1 MPSYFWG
8 HLLNIPNYNYFMKK
22 RLTNKTFSCAF
33 VLLSSCM
40 LSCVDSEYDLSKDI
54 DMTVTVGGENL
65 TIPASNTKNITLE
78 KIFDLNEESTVKADA
93 DGNYALSQIGKGSDT
108 RVSIEEIT
116 IKSSE
121 IALQSA
127 RTELNY
133 MMSPSGTL
141 EATVN
146 DKTSFSIDKRNI
158 TTDVTEL
165 YSSDVIM
172 PASLR
177 MNVEGGNSLTLKKGF
192 QIEFPDY
199 MTITTTD
206 QRVNITGSVLTFI
219 QDINVSQSSALYIPI
234 QVTRIDFESMGTG
247 KGLVA
252 PGHLVIADDINI
264 SGTSTTTGG
273 SAIQMI
279 MDTEIKIDE
288 IQLTQVTAKVDP
300 EINVSIDPIAIN
312 NLPDFL
318 KDDQVRIDMTDP
330 KIYLTVSNTS
340 PIEVNFSGV
349 LKSYKGGKLIASV
362 PVGQSPNLITIP
374 GNQPDEYIICLHR
387 LNEDVEGTDA
397 SVTVENL
404 NDLIETIPDEIR
416 MDNIE
421 AKASDKRCTIVL
433 GSTYNVKT
441 DYEINAPLQ
450 FNEGTNIV
458 YSDVIDDWNKDI
470 KDLSVKELVVSMEA
484 TNTIPLTMDM
494 TVNAIDKEG
503 KTLNEIS
510 TTVSSKIAAGTSDK
524 GVATPLEI
532 TLKATDANVFKQLD
546 GLSYEV
552 AATSSAETSGKILN
566 KNQYLRLDK
575 MVIKVKGGVTV
586 DLN

>member
-1 MPSYFWG
+1 
-8 HLLNIPNYNYFMKK
+8 MKK

-133 MMSPSGTL
+133 IMSPSGTL

-158 TTDVTEL
+158 TTDVTKL

-172 PASLR
+172 PASLL
-177 MNVEGGNSLTLKKGF
+177 MNVEGSNSLTLKKGF

-206 QRVNITGSVLTFI
+206 QRVKIAGSVLTFI
-219 QDINVSQSSALYIPI
+219 QDINVSQTSPLKIFLNI
-234 QVTRIDFESMGTG
+234 THIDFESMGEG

-252 PGHLVIADDINI
+252 PGHLVIADDIKI

-279 MDTEIKIDE
+279 MNTAFKIDE
-288 IQLTQVTAKVDP
+288 IQLTQVTAQVDP
-300 EINVSIDPIAIN
+300 EINVSIDPITIN

-318 KDDQVRIDMTDP
+318 KDEKVKIDMTDP

>member
-1 MPSYFWG
+1 
-8 HLLNIPNYNYFMKK
+8 MKK

-40 LSCVDSEYDLSKDI
+40 LSCVDSEYDLSKDL

-78 KIFDLNEESTVKADA
+78 KIFDLNKESTVKADA
-93 DGNYALSQIGKGSDT
+93 DGNYALSQTGKGSNT

-177 MNVEGGNSLTLKKGF
+177 MNIEGSNSLTLKKGF

-206 QRVNITGSVLTFI
+206 QRVKITGSVLTFI
-219 QDINVSQSSALYIPI
+219 QDINVSQNSALYIPI

-288 IQLTQVTAKVDP
+288 IQLTQVTAKVNP
-300 EINVSIDPIAIN
+300 EINVSIDPITIN

-318 KDDQVRIDMTDP
+318 KDEQVRIDMTDP

-340 PIEVNFSGV
+340 PVEVNFSGV
-349 LKSYKGGKLIASV
+349 LKSYKGGKLLASV

-387 LNEDVEGTDA
+387 LNNHVEGADA

-458 YSDVIDDWNKDI
+458 YSDVIDNWNKDV
-470 KDLSVKELVVSMEA
+470 KDLSVKEVVITMDAQNS
-484 TNTIPLTMDM
+484 IPLTMNM
-494 TVNAIDKEG
+494 EVKAINKNGTV
-503 KTLNEIS
+503 LNSIS
-510 TTVSSKIAAGTSDK
+510 TEVSSQIAAGTMENAK
-524 GVATPLEI
+524 VTPLKI
-532 TLKATDANVFKQLD
+532 TLKSTDANAFKELD
-546 GLSYEV
+546 GLKYEV
-552 AATSSAETSGKILN
+552 SATSSAETSGKVLN
-566 KNQYLRLDK
+566 KNQYLRLEN
-575 MVIKVKGGVTV
+575 MTIKIKGGVTV
-586 DLN
+586 DMN

>member
-1 MPSYFWG
+1 
-8 HLLNIPNYNYFMKK
+8 MKK

-40 LSCVDSEYDLSKDI
+40 LSCVDSEYDLSKDL

-93 DGNYALSQIGKGSDT
+93 DGNYALSQTGKGSNT

-177 MNVEGGNSLTLKKGF
+177 MNIEGSNSLTLKKGF

-206 QRVNITGSVLTFI
+206 QRVKITGSVLTFI
-219 QDINVSQSSALYIPI
+219 QDINVSQNSALYIPI

-288 IQLTQVTAKVDP
+288 IQLTQVTAKVNP
-300 EINVSIDPIAIN
+300 EINVSIDPITIN

-318 KDDQVRIDMTDP
+318 KDEQVRIDMTDP

-340 PIEVNFSGV
+340 PVEVNFSGV
-349 LKSYKGGKLIASV
+349 LKSYKGGKLLASV

-387 LNEDVEGTDA
+387 LNNHVEGADA

-433 GSTYNVKT
+433 GNVKT

-458 YSDVIDDWNKDI
+458 YSDVIDNWNKDV
-470 KDLSVKELVVSMEA
+470 KDLSVKEVVITMDAQNS
-484 TNTIPLTMDM
+484 IPLTMNM
-494 TVNAIDKEG
+494 EVKAINKNGTV
-503 KTLNEIS
+503 LNSIS
-510 TTVSSKIAAGTSDK
+510 TEVSSQIAAGTMENAK
-524 GVATPLEI
+524 VTPLKI
-532 TLKATDANVFKQLD
+532 TLKSTDANAFKELD
-546 GLSYEV
+546 GLKYEV
-552 AATSSAETSGKILN
+552 SATSSAETSGKVLN
-566 KNQYLRLDK
+566 KNQYLRLEN
-575 MVIKVKGGVTV
+575 MTIKIKGGVTV
-586 DLN
+586 DMN

>member
-1 MPSYFWG
+1 
-8 HLLNIPNYNYFMKK
+8 MKK

-40 LSCVDSEYDLSKDI
+40 LSCVDSEYDLSKDL

-93 DGNYALSQIGKGSDT
+93 DGNYALSQTGKGSNT

-177 MNVEGGNSLTLKKGF
+177 MSIEGSNSLTLKKGF

-199 MTITTTD
+199 MTITSTD
-206 QRVNITGSVLTFI
+206 QRVKITGSVLTFI
-219 QDINVSQSSALYIPI
+219 QDINVSQNSALYIPI

-288 IQLTQVTAKVDP
+288 IQLTQVTAKVNP
-300 EINVSIDPIAIN
+300 EINVSIDPITIN

-318 KDDQVRIDMTDP
+318 KDEQVRIDMTDP

-340 PIEVNFSGV
+340 PVEVNFSGV
-349 LKSYKGGKLIASV
+349 LKSYKGGKLLASV

-387 LNEDVEGTDA
+387 LNNHVEGADA

-458 YSDVIDDWNKDI
+458 YSDVIDNWNKDV
-470 KDLSVKELVVSMEA
+470 KDLSVKEVVITMDAQNS
-484 TNTIPLTMDM
+484 IPLTMNM
-494 TVNAIDKEG
+494 EVKAINKNGTV
-503 KTLNEIS
+503 LNSIS
-510 TTVSSKIAAGTSDK
+510 TEVSSQIAAGTMENAK
-524 GVATPLEI
+524 VTPLKI
-532 TLKATDANVFKQLD
+532 TLKSTDANAFKELD
-546 GLSYEV
+546 GLKYEV
-552 AATSSAETSGKILN
+552 SATSSAETSGKVLN
-566 KNQYLRLDK
+566 KNQYLRLEN
-575 MVIKVKGGVTV
+575 MTIKIKGGVTV
-586 DLN
+586 DMN

>member
-1 MPSYFWG
+1 
-8 HLLNIPNYNYFMKK
+8 MKK

-40 LSCVDSEYDLSKDI
+40 LSCVDSEYDLSKDL

-93 DGNYALSQIGKGSDT
+93 NGNYALSQTGKGSDT

-146 DKTSFSIDKRNI
+146 DKTSFSIDKRDI
-158 TTDVTEL
+158 TTDVTKL

-172 PASLR
+172 PASLL
-177 MNVEGGNSLTLKKGF
+177 MNVEGSNSLTLKKGF

-206 QRVNITGSVLTFI
+206 QRVKIAGSVLTFI
-219 QDINVSQSSALYIPI
+219 QDINVSQNSALYIPI

-288 IQLTQVTAKVDP
+288 IQLTQVTAQVDP
-300 EINVSIDPIAIN
+300 EINVSIDPITIN

-318 KDDQVRIDMTDP
+318 KDEKVKIDMTDP

-340 PIEVNFSGV
+340 PVEINFNGV
-349 LKSYKGGKLIASV
+349 LKSYKGGKLLASV

-387 LNEDVEGTDA
+387 LNNHVEGADA

-458 YSDVIDDWNKDI
+458 YSDVIDNWNKDV
-470 KDLSVKELVVSMEA
+470 KDLSVKEVVITMDAQNS
-484 TNTIPLTMDM
+484 IPLTMNM
-494 TVNAIDKEG
+494 EVKAINKNGTV
-503 KTLNEIS
+503 LNSIS
-510 TTVSSKIAAGTSDK
+510 TEVSSQIAAGTMENAK
-524 GVATPLEI
+524 VTPLKI
-532 TLKATDANVFKQLD
+532 TLKSTDANAFKELD
-546 GLSYEV
+546 GLKYEV
-552 AATSSAETSGKILN
+552 SATSSAETSGKVLN
-566 KNQYLRLDK
+566 KNQYLRLEN
-575 MVIKVKGGVTV
+575 MTIKIKGGVTV
-586 DLN
+586 DMN

>member
-1 MPSYFWG
+1 
-8 HLLNIPNYNYFMKK
+8 MKK

-40 LSCVDSEYDLSKDI
+40 LSCVDSEYDLSKDL

-93 DGNYALSQIGKGSDT
+93 DGNYALSQTGKGSNT

-177 MNVEGGNSLTLKKGF
+177 MNIEGSNSLTLKKGF

-206 QRVNITGSVLTFI
+206 QRVKITGSVLTFI
-219 QDINVSQSSALYIPI
+219 QDINVSQNSALYIPI

-288 IQLTQVTAKVDP
+288 IQLTQVTAKVNP
-300 EINVSIDPIAIN
+300 EINVSIDPITIN

-318 KDDQVRIDMTDP
+318 KDEQVRIDMTDP

-340 PIEVNFSGV
+340 PVEVNFSGV
-349 LKSYKGGKLIASV
+349 LKSYKGGKLLASV

-387 LNEDVEGTDA
+387 LNNHVEGADA

-441 DYEINAPLQ
+441 DYEINAPLE

-458 YSDVIDDWNKDI
+458 YSDIINDWNKDI

-494 TVNAIDKEG
+494 TVNAIDKDG

-510 TTVSSKIAAGTSDK
+510 TTVSSKIAAGISDK

>member
-1 MPSYFWG
+1 
-8 HLLNIPNYNYFMKK
+8 MKK

-40 LSCVDSEYDLSKDI
+40 LSCVDSEYDLSKDL

-93 DGNYALSQIGKGSDT
+93 DGNYALSQTGKGSDT

-146 DKTSFSIDKRNI
+146 DKTSFRIDKRNI

-177 MNVEGGNSLTLKKGF
+177 MNIEGSNSLTLKKGF

-206 QRVNITGSVLTFI
+206 QRVKITGSVLTFI
-219 QDINVSQSSALYIPI
+219 QDINVSQNSALYIPI

-288 IQLTQVTAKVDP
+288 IQLTQVTAKVNP

-318 KDDQVRIDMTDP
+318 KDEQVRIDMTDP

-340 PIEVNFSGV
+340 PVEVNFSGV
-349 LKSYKGGKLIASV
+349 LKSYKGGKLLASV

-387 LNEDVEGTDA
+387 LNKNVEGADA

-458 YSDVIDDWNKDI
+458 YSDVIDNWNKDV
-470 KDLSVKELVVSMEA
+470 KDLSVKEVVITMDAQNS
-484 TNTIPLTMDM
+484 IPLTMNM
-494 TVNAIDKEG
+494 EVKAINKNGTV
-503 KTLNEIS
+503 LNSIS
-510 TTVSSKIAAGTSDK
+510 TEVSSQIAAGTMENAK
-524 GVATPLEI
+524 VTPLEI
-532 TLKATDANVFKQLD
+532 TLKSTDANAFKELD
-546 GLSYEV
+546 GLKYEV
-552 AATSSAETSGKILN
+552 SATSSAETSGKVLN
-566 KNQYLRLDK
+566 KNQYLRLEN
-575 MVIKVKGGVTV
+575 MTIKIKGGVTV
-586 DLN
+586 DMN

>member
-1 MPSYFWG
+1 
-8 HLLNIPNYNYFMKK
+8 MKK

-40 LSCVDSEYDLSKDI
+40 LSCVDSEYDLSKDL

-93 DGNYALSQIGKGSDT
+93 DGNYALSQTGKGSNT

-177 MNVEGGNSLTLKKGF
+177 MNIEGSNSLTLKKGF

-206 QRVNITGSVLTFI
+206 QRVKITGSVLTFI
-219 QDINVSQSSALYIPI
+219 QDINVSQNSALYIPI

-264 SGTSTTTGG
+264 SGTCTTTGG

-288 IQLTQVTAKVDP
+288 IQLTQVTAKVNP
-300 EINVSIDPIAIN
+300 EINVSIDPITIN

-318 KDDQVRIDMTDP
+318 KDEQVRIDMTDP

-340 PIEVNFSGV
+340 PVEVNFSGV
-349 LKSYKGGKLIASV
+349 LKSYKGGKLLASV

-387 LNEDVEGTDA
+387 LNNHVEGADA

-458 YSDVIDDWNKDI
+458 YSDVIDNWNKDV
-470 KDLSVKELVVSMEA
+470 KDLSVKEVVITMDAQNS
-484 TNTIPLTMDM
+484 IPLTMNM
-494 TVNAIDKEG
+494 EVKAINKNGTV
-503 KTLNEIS
+503 LNSIS
-510 TTVSSKIAAGTSDK
+510 TEVSSQIAAGTMENAK
-524 GVATPLEI
+524 VTPLKI
-532 TLKATDANVFKQLD
+532 TLKSTDANAFKELD
-546 GLSYEV
+546 GLKYEV
-552 AATSSAETSGKILN
+552 SATSSAETSGKVLN
-566 KNQYLRLDK
+566 KNQYLRLEN
-575 MVIKVKGGVTV
+575 MTIKIKGGVTV
-586 DLN
+586 DMN

>member
-1 MPSYFWG
+1 
-8 HLLNIPNYNYFMKK
+8 MKK
-22 RLTNKTFSCAF
+22 QLKTQTLSCAF
-33 VLLSSCM
+33 ILLSGCM
-40 LSCVDSEYDLSKDI
+40 LSCVDNEYDLSKDL
-54 DMTVTVGGENL
+54 DMTMTVGGENL

-78 KIFDLNEESTVKADA
+78 KIFDLDEGSTVKADA
-93 DGNYALSQIGKGSDT
+93 NGNYALSQTGEGSDT
-108 RVSIEEIT
+108 RVSIEDIT
-116 IKSSE
+116 INADE
-121 IALQSA
+121 IALQPAS
-127 RTELNY
+127 TELNF
-133 MMSPSGTL
+133 SQLSNGTL
-141 EATVN
+141 KATVD
-146 DKTSFSIDKRNI
+146 DKTSFSIDKRNV

-172 PASLR
+172 PASLN
-177 MNVEGGNSLTLKKGF
+177 MNIAGSNALVLKKGF
-192 QIEFPDY
+192 KVEFPSY
-199 MTITTTD
+199 LTVRTTD
-206 QRVNITGSVLTFI
+206 NRVVIKENVLTFA
-219 QDINVSQSSALYIPI
+219 QDINVSQASPLNIRLNI
-234 QVTRIDFESMGTG
+234 TRIDFESMGEG

-252 PGHLVIADDINI
+252 PGHLVIADDIKI

-279 MDTEIKIDE
+279 MNTAFKIDE
-288 IQLTQVTAKVDP
+288 IQLTQVTAQVNP
-300 EINVSIDPIAIN
+300 EINVSIDPITIN

-318 KDDQVRIDMTDP
+318 KDEKVKIDMTDP

-340 PIEVNFSGV
+340 PVEINFNGV
-349 LKSYKGGKLIASV
+349 LKSYKGGKLLASV

-374 GNQPDEYIICLHR
+374 GNHNDYIICLHR
-387 LNEDVEGTDA
+387 LNENVEGANA

-421 AKASDKRCTIVL
+421 TKATDKKCTIDL

-441 DYEINAPLQ
+441 DYEINAPLE

-458 YSDVIDDWNKDI
+458 YSDIINDWNKDI

-494 TVNAIDKEG
+494 TVNAIDKDG

-510 TTVSSKIAAGTSDK
+510 TTVSSKIAAGISDK

>member
-1 MPSYFWG
+1 
-8 HLLNIPNYNYFMKK
+8 MKK

-40 LSCVDSEYDLSKDI
+40 LSCVDSEYDLSKDL

-93 DGNYALSQIGKGSDT
+93 DGNYALSQTGKGSNT

-146 DKTSFSIDKRNI
+146 DKTSFRIDKRNI

-177 MNVEGGNSLTLKKGF
+177 MNIEGSNSLTLKKGF

-206 QRVNITGSVLTFI
+206 QRVKITGSVLTFI
-219 QDINVSQSSALYIPI
+219 QDINVSQNSALYIPI

-288 IQLTQVTAKVDP
+288 IQLTQVTAKVNP

-318 KDDQVRIDMTDP
+318 KDEQVRIDMTDP

-340 PIEVNFSGV
+340 PVEVNFSGV
-349 LKSYKGGKLIASV
+349 LKSYKGGKLLASV

-387 LNEDVEGTDA
+387 LNNHVEGADA

-458 YSDVIDDWNKDI
+458 YGDVIDNWNKDV
-470 KDLSVKELVVSMEA
+470 KDLSVKEVVITMDAQNS
-484 TNTIPLTMDM
+484 IPLTMNM
-494 TVNAIDKEG
+494 EVKAINKNGTV
-503 KTLNEIS
+503 LNSIS
-510 TTVSSKIAAGTSDK
+510 TEVSSQIAAGTMENAK
-524 GVATPLEI
+524 VTPLEI
-532 TLKATDANVFKQLD
+532 TLKSTDANAFKELD
-546 GLSYEV
+546 GLKYEV
-552 AATSSAETSGKILN
+552 SATSSAETSGKVLN
-566 KNQYLRLDK
+566 KNQYLRLEN
-575 MVIKVKGGVTV
+575 MTIKIKGGVTV
-586 DLN
+586 DMN

>member
-1 MPSYFWG
+1 
-8 HLLNIPNYNYFMKK
+8 MKK

-93 DGNYALSQIGKGSDT
+93 NGNYALSQIGKGSDT

>member
-1 MPSYFWG
+1 
-8 HLLNIPNYNYFMKK
+8 MKK

-40 LSCVDSEYDLSKDI
+40 LSCVDSEYDLSKDL

-93 DGNYALSQIGKGSDT
+93 DGNYALSQTGKGSNT

-146 DKTSFSIDKRNI
+146 DKTSFSIDKRDI

-177 MNVEGGNSLTLKKGF
+177 MNIEGSNSLTLKKGF

-206 QRVNITGSVLTFI
+206 QRVKITGSVLTFI
-219 QDINVSQSSALYIPI
+219 QDINVSQNSALYIPI

-288 IQLTQVTAKVDP
+288 IQLTQVTAKVNP
-300 EINVSIDPIAIN
+300 EINVSIDPITIN

-318 KDDQVRIDMTDP
+318 KDEQVRIDMTDP

-340 PIEVNFSGV
+340 PVEVNFSGV
-349 LKSYKGGKLIASV
+349 LKSYKGGKLLASV

-387 LNEDVEGTDA
+387 LNNHVEGADA

-458 YSDVIDDWNKDI
+458 YSDVIDNWNKDV
-470 KDLSVKELVVSMEA
+470 KDLSVKEVVITMDAQNS
-484 TNTIPLTMDM
+484 IPLTMNM
-494 TVNAIDKEG
+494 EVKAINKNGTV
-503 KTLNEIS
+503 LNSIS
-510 TTVSSKIAAGTSDK
+510 TEVSSQIAAGTMENAK
-524 GVATPLEI
+524 VTPLKI
-532 TLKATDANVFKQLD
+532 TLKSTDANAFKELD
-546 GLSYEV
+546 GLKYEV
-552 AATSSAETSGKILN
+552 SATSSAETSGKVLN
-566 KNQYLRLDK
+566 KNQYLRLEN
-575 MVIKVKGGVTV
+575 MTIKIKGGVTV
-586 DLN
+586 DMN

>member
-1 MPSYFWG
+1 
-8 HLLNIPNYNYFMKK
+8 MKK

-40 LSCVDSEYDLSKDI
+40 LSCVDSEYDLSKDL

-93 DGNYALSQIGKGSDT
+93 DGNYALSQTGKGSNT

-177 MNVEGGNSLTLKKGF
+177 MSIEGSNSLTLKKGF

-206 QRVNITGSVLTFI
+206 QRVKITGSVLTFI
-219 QDINVSQSSALYIPI
+219 QDINVSQNSALYIPI

-288 IQLTQVTAKVDP
+288 IQLTQVTAKVNP
-300 EINVSIDPIAIN
+300 EINVSIDPITIN

-318 KDDQVRIDMTDP
+318 KDEQVRIDMTDP

-340 PIEVNFSGV
+340 PVEVNFSGV
-349 LKSYKGGKLIASV
+349 LKSYKGGKLLASV

-387 LNEDVEGTDA
+387 LNNHVEGADA

-458 YSDVIDDWNKDI
+458 YSDVIDNWNKDV
-470 KDLSVKELVVSMEA
+470 KDLSVKEVVITMDAQNS
-484 TNTIPLTMDM
+484 IPLTMNM
-494 TVNAIDKEG
+494 EVKAINKNGTV
-503 KTLNEIS
+503 LNSIS
-510 TTVSSKIAAGTSDK
+510 TEVSSQIAAGTMENAK
-524 GVATPLEI
+524 VTPLKI
-532 TLKATDANVFKQLD
+532 TLKSTDANAFKELD
-546 GLSYEV
+546 GLKYEV
-552 AATSSAETSGKILN
+552 SATSSAETSGKVLN
-566 KNQYLRLDK
+566 KNQYLRLEN
-575 MVIKVKGGVTV
+575 MTIKIKGGVTV
-586 DLN
+586 DMN

>member
-1 MPSYFWG
+1 
-8 HLLNIPNYNYFMKK
+8 MKK
-22 RLTNKTFSCAF
+22 RLTNKAFSCAF

-40 LSCVDSEYDLSKDI
+40 LSCVDSEYDLSKDL

-93 DGNYALSQIGKGSDT
+93 DGNYALSQTGKGSNT

-177 MNVEGGNSLTLKKGF
+177 MNIEGSNSLTLKKGF

-206 QRVNITGSVLTFI
+206 QRVKITGSVLTFI
-219 QDINVSQSSALYIPI
+219 QDINVSQNSALYIPI

-288 IQLTQVTAKVDP
+288 IQLTQVTAKVNP
-300 EINVSIDPIAIN
+300 EINVSIDPITIN

-318 KDDQVRIDMTDP
+318 KDEQVRIDMTDP

-340 PIEVNFSGV
+340 PVEVNFSGV
-349 LKSYKGGKLIASV
+349 LKSYKGGKLLASV

-387 LNEDVEGTDA
+387 LNNHVEGADA

-458 YSDVIDDWNKDI
+458 YSDVIDNWNKDV
-470 KDLSVKELVVSMEA
+470 KDLSVKEVVITMDAQNS
-484 TNTIPLTMDM
+484 IPLTMNM
-494 TVNAIDKEG
+494 EVKAINKNGTV
-503 KTLNEIS
+503 LNSIS
-510 TTVSSKIAAGTSDK
+510 TEVSSQIAAGTMENAK
-524 GVATPLEI
+524 VTPLKI
-532 TLKATDANVFKQLD
+532 TLKSTDANAFKELD
-546 GLSYEV
+546 GLKYEV
-552 AATSSAETSGKILN
+552 SATSSAETSGKVLN
-566 KNQYLRLDK
+566 KNQYLRLEN
-575 MVIKVKGGVTV
+575 MTIKIKGGVTV
-586 DLN
+586 DMN

>member
-1 MPSYFWG
+1 
-8 HLLNIPNYNYFMKK
+8 MKK

-93 DGNYALSQIGKGSDT
+93 DGNYALSQTGEGSDT

>member
-1 MPSYFWG
+1 
-8 HLLNIPNYNYFMKK
+8 MKK

-40 LSCVDSEYDLSKDI
+40 LSCVDSEYDLSKDL

-93 DGNYALSQIGKGSDT
+93 NGNYTLSQTGKGSDT

-133 MMSPSGTL
+133 MMLPSGTL

-158 TTDVTEL
+158 TTDVTKL

-177 MNVEGGNSLTLKKGF
+177 MNIEGSNSLTLKKGF

-206 QRVNITGSVLTFI
+206 QRVKITGSVLTFI
-219 QDINVSQSSALYIPI
+219 QDINVSQNSALYIPI

-288 IQLTQVTAKVDP
+288 IQLTQVTAKVNP
-300 EINVSIDPIAIN
+300 EINVSIDPITIN

-318 KDDQVRIDMTDP
+318 KDEQVRIDMTDP

-340 PIEVNFSGV
+340 PVEVNFSGV
-349 LKSYKGGKLIASV
+349 LKSYKGGKLLASV

-387 LNEDVEGTDA
+387 LNNHVEGADA

-458 YSDVIDDWNKDI
+458 YSDVIDNWNKDV
-470 KDLSVKELVVSMEA
+470 KDLSVKEVVITMDAQNS
-484 TNTIPLTMDM
+484 IPLTMNM
-494 TVNAIDKEG
+494 EVKAINKNGTV
-503 KTLNEIS
+503 LNSIS
-510 TTVSSKIAAGTSDK
+510 TEVSSQIAAGTMENAK
-524 GVATPLEI
+524 VTPLKI
-532 TLKATDANVFKQLD
+532 TLKSTDANAFKELD
-546 GLSYEV
+546 GLKYEV
-552 AATSSAETSGKILN
+552 SATSSAETSGKVLN
-566 KNQYLRLDK
+566 KNQYLRLENMTD
-575 MVIKVKGGVTV
+575 
-586 DLN
+586 

>member
-1 MPSYFWG
+1 
-8 HLLNIPNYNYFMKK
+8 MKK

-40 LSCVDSEYDLSKDI
+40 LSCVDSEYDLSKDL

-93 DGNYALSQIGKGSDT
+93 NGNYALSQTGKGSDT

-146 DKTSFSIDKRNI
+146 DKTSFSIDKRDI
-158 TTDVTEL
+158 TTDVTKL

-172 PASLR
+172 PASLL
-177 MNVEGGNSLTLKKGF
+177 MNVEGSNSLTLKKGF

-206 QRVNITGSVLTFI
+206 QRVKIAGSVLTFI
-219 QDINVSQSSALYIPI
+219 QDINVSQTSPLKIFLNI
-234 QVTRIDFESMGTG
+234 THIDFESMGTG

-288 IQLTQVTAKVDP
+288 IQLTQVTAKVNP
-300 EINVSIDPIAIN
+300 EINVSIDPITIN

-318 KDDQVRIDMTDP
+318 KDEQVRIDMTDP
-330 KIYLTVSNTS
+330 KIYLTISNTS
-340 PIEVNFSGV
+340 PVEINFNGV
-349 LKSYKGGKLIASV
+349 LKSYKGGKLLASV

-374 GNQPDEYIICLHR
+374 GNQPNDYIICLHR
-387 LNEDVEGTDA
+387 LNENVEGADA

-404 NDLIETIPDEIR
+404 EDLIETIPDEIR

-421 AKASDKRCTIVL
+421 TKATDKKCTIDL

-441 DYEINAPLQ
+441 DYEINAPLE

-458 YSDVIDDWNKDI
+458 YSDIINDWNKDI

-494 TVNAIDKEG
+494 TVNAIDKDG

-510 TTVSSKIAAGTSDK
+510 TTVSSKIAAGISDK

>member
-1 MPSYFWG
+1 
-8 HLLNIPNYNYFMKK
+8 MKK

-40 LSCVDSEYDLSKDI
+40 LSCVDSEYDLSKDL

-93 DGNYALSQIGKGSDT
+93 DGNYALSQAGKGSDT

-177 MNVEGGNSLTLKKGF
+177 MNIEGSNSLTLKKGF

-206 QRVNITGSVLTFI
+206 QRVKITGSVLTFI
-219 QDINVSQSSALYIPI
+219 QDINVSQNSALYIPI

-288 IQLTQVTAKVDP
+288 IQLTQVTAKVNP
-300 EINVSIDPIAIN
+300 EINVSIDPITIN

-318 KDDQVRIDMTDP
+318 KDEQVRIDMTDP

-340 PIEVNFSGV
+340 PVEVNFSGV
-349 LKSYKGGKLIASV
+349 LKSYKGGKLLASV

-387 LNEDVEGTDA
+387 LNKNVEGADA

-458 YSDVIDDWNKDI
+458 YSDVIDNWNKDV
-470 KDLSVKELVVSMEA
+470 KDLSVKEVVITMDAQNS
-484 TNTIPLTMDM
+484 IPLTMNM
-494 TVNAIDKEG
+494 EVKAINKNGTV
-503 KTLNEIS
+503 LNSIS
-510 TTVSSKIAAGTSDK
+510 TEVSSQIAAGTMENAK
-524 GVATPLEI
+524 VTPLEI
-532 TLKATDANVFKQLD
+532 TLKSTDANAFKELD
-546 GLSYEV
+546 GLKYEV
-552 AATSSAETSGKILN
+552 SATSSAETSGKVLN
-566 KNQYLRLDK
+566 KNQYLRLEN
-575 MVIKVKGGVTV
+575 MTIKIKGGVTV
-586 DLN
+586 DMN

>member
-1 MPSYFWG
+1 
-8 HLLNIPNYNYFMKK
+8 MKK
-22 RLTNKTFSCAF
+22 QLKTQTLSCAF
-33 VLLSSCM
+33 ILLSGCM
-40 LSCVDSEYDLSKDI
+40 LSCVDNEYDLSKDL
-54 DMTVTVGGENL
+54 DMTMTVGGENL

-78 KIFDLNEESTVKADA
+78 KIFDLDEGSTVKADA
-93 DGNYALSQIGKGSDT
+93 NGNYALSQTGEGSDT
-108 RVSIEEIT
+108 RVSIEDIT
-116 IKSSE
+116 INADE
-121 IALQSA
+121 IALQPAS
-127 RTELNY
+127 TELNF
-133 MMSPSGTL
+133 SQLSNGTL
-141 EATVN
+141 KATVD
-146 DKTSFSIDKRNI
+146 DKTSFSIDKRNV

-172 PASLR
+172 PASLN
-177 MNVEGGNSLTLKKGF
+177 MNIAGSNALVLKKGF
-192 QIEFPDY
+192 KVEFPSY
-199 MTITTTD
+199 LTVRTTD
-206 QRVNITGSVLTFI
+206 NRVVIKENVLTFA
-219 QDINVSQSSALYIPI
+219 QDINVSQASPLNIRLNI
-234 QVTRIDFESMGTG
+234 TRIDFESMGKG

-252 PGHLVIADDINI
+252 PGHLVIADDIKI

-273 SAIQMI
+273 SAIRMI
-279 MDTEIKIDE
+279 MNTSFKIDE
-288 IQLTQVTAKVDP
+288 IQLTQVTAQVDP
-300 EINVSIDPIAIN
+300 EINVSIDPITIN

-318 KDDQVRIDMTDP
+318 KDEKVKIDMTDP

-340 PIEVNFSGV
+340 PVEVNFSGV
-349 LKSYKGGKLIASV
+349 LKSYKGGKLLASV

-374 GNQPDEYIICLHR
+374 GNQPNDYIICLHR
-387 LNEDVEGTDA
+387 LNENVEGADA

-421 AKASDKRCTIVL
+421 TKAADKKCTIDL

-441 DYEINAPLQ
+441 DYEINAPLE

-458 YSDVIDDWNKDI
+458 YSDIINDWNKDI

-494 TVNAIDKEG
+494 TVNAIDKDG

-510 TTVSSKIAAGTSDK
+510 TTVSSKIAAGISDK

>member
-1 MPSYFWG
+1 
-8 HLLNIPNYNYFMKK
+8 MKK

-40 LSCVDSEYDLSKDI
+40 LSCVDSEYDLSKDL

-93 DGNYALSQIGKGSDT
+93 DGNYALSQTGKGSDT

-177 MNVEGGNSLTLKKGF
+177 MNIEGSNSLTFKKGF

-206 QRVNITGSVLTFI
+206 QRVKITGSVLTFI
-219 QDINVSQSSALYIPI
+219 QDINVSQNSALYIPI

-288 IQLTQVTAKVDP
+288 IQLTQVTAKVNP
-300 EINVSIDPIAIN
+300 EINVSIDPITIN

-318 KDDQVRIDMTDP
+318 KDEQVRIDMTDP

-340 PIEVNFSGV
+340 PVEVNFSGV
-349 LKSYKGGKLIASV
+349 LKSYKGGKLLASV

-387 LNEDVEGTDA
+387 LNKNVEGADA

-458 YSDVIDDWNKDI
+458 YSDVIDNWNKDV
-470 KDLSVKELVVSMEA
+470 KDLSVKEVVITMDAQNS
-484 TNTIPLTMDM
+484 IPLTMNM
-494 TVNAIDKEG
+494 EVKAINKNGTV
-503 KTLNEIS
+503 LNSIS
-510 TTVSSKIAAGTSDK
+510 TEVSSQIAAGTMENAK
-524 GVATPLEI
+524 VTPLEI
-532 TLKATDANVFKQLD
+532 TLKSTDANAFKELD
-546 GLSYEV
+546 GLKYEV
-552 AATSSAETSGKILN
+552 SATSSAETSGKVLN
-566 KNQYLRLDK
+566 KNQYLRLEN
-575 MVIKVKGGVTV
+575 MTIKIKGGVTV
-586 DLN
+586 DMN

>member
-1 MPSYFWG
+1 MS
-8 HLLNIPNYNYFMKK
+8 
-22 RLTNKTFSCAF
+22 
-33 VLLSSCM
+33 
-40 LSCVDSEYDLSKDI
+40 LSKDI

-93 DGNYALSQIGKGSDT
+93 DGNYALSQTGEGSDT

>member
-1 MPSYFWG
+1 
-8 HLLNIPNYNYFMKK
+8 MKK

-40 LSCVDSEYDLSKDI
+40 LSCVDSEYDLSKDL

-93 DGNYALSQIGKGSDT
+93 DGNYALSQTGKGSNT

-177 MNVEGGNSLTLKKGF
+177 MNIEGSNSLTVKKGF

-206 QRVNITGSVLTFI
+206 QRVKITGSVLTFI
-219 QDINVSQSSALYIPI
+219 QDINVSQNSALYIPI

-288 IQLTQVTAKVDP
+288 IQLTQVTAKVNP
-300 EINVSIDPIAIN
+300 EINVSIDPITIN

-318 KDDQVRIDMTDP
+318 KDEQVRIDMTDP

-340 PIEVNFSGV
+340 PVEVNFSGV
-349 LKSYKGGKLIASV
+349 LKSYKGGKLLASV

-387 LNEDVEGTDA
+387 LNKNVEGADA

-458 YSDVIDDWNKDI
+458 YSDVIDNWNKDV
-470 KDLSVKELVVSMEA
+470 KDLSVKEVVITMDAQNS
-484 TNTIPLTMDM
+484 IPLTMNM
-494 TVNAIDKEG
+494 EVKAINKNGTV
-503 KTLNEIS
+503 LNSIS
-510 TTVSSKIAAGTSDK
+510 TEVSSQIAAGTMENAK
-524 GVATPLEI
+524 MTPLEI
-532 TLKATDANVFKQLD
+532 TLKSTDANAFKELD
-546 GLSYEV
+546 GLKYEV
-552 AATSSAETSGKILN
+552 SATSSAETSGKVLN
-566 KNQYLRLDK
+566 KNQYLRLEN
-575 MVIKVKGGVTV
+575 MTIKIKGGVTV
-586 DLN
+586 NMN

>member
-1 MPSYFWG
+1 
-8 HLLNIPNYNYFMKK
+8 MKK

-40 LSCVDSEYDLSKDI
+40 LSCVDSEYDLSKDL

-93 DGNYALSQIGKGSDT
+93 DGNYALSQTGKGSNT

-177 MNVEGGNSLTLKKGF
+177 MNIEGSNSLTVKKGF

-206 QRVNITGSVLTFI
+206 QRVKITGSVLTFI
-219 QDINVSQSSALYIPI
+219 QDINVSQNSALYIPI

-288 IQLTQVTAKVDP
+288 IQLTQVTAKVNP
-300 EINVSIDPIAIN
+300 EINVSIDPITIN

-318 KDDQVRIDMTDP
+318 KDEQVRIDMTDP

-340 PIEVNFSGV
+340 PVEVNFSGV
-349 LKSYKGGKLIASV
+349 LKSYKGGKLLASV

-387 LNEDVEGTDA
+387 LNNHVEGADA

-458 YSDVIDDWNKDI
+458 YSDVIDNWNKDV
-470 KDLSVKELVVSMEA
+470 KDLSVKEVVITMDAQNS
-484 TNTIPLTMDM
+484 IPLTMNM
-494 TVNAIDKEG
+494 EVKAINKNGTV
-503 KTLNEIS
+503 LNSIS
-510 TTVSSKIAAGTSDK
+510 TEVSSQIAAGTMENAK
-524 GVATPLEI
+524 VTPLEI
-532 TLKATDANVFKQLD
+532 TLKSTDANAFKELD
-546 GLSYEV
+546 GLKYEV
-552 AATSSAETSGKILN
+552 SATSSAETSGKVLN
-566 KNQYLRLDK
+566 KNQYLRLEN
-575 MVIKVKGGVTV
+575 MTIKIKGGVTV
-586 DLN
+586 DMN

>member
-1 MPSYFWG
+1 
-8 HLLNIPNYNYFMKK
+8 MKK

-40 LSCVDSEYDLSKDI
+40 LSCVDSEYDLSKDL

-93 DGNYALSQIGKGSDT
+93 DGNYALSQTGKGSNT

-177 MNVEGGNSLTLKKGF
+177 MNIEGSNSLTLKKGF
-192 QIEFPDY
+192 QIEFPNY

-206 QRVNITGSVLTFI
+206 QRVKIVGSVLTFI
-219 QDINVSQSSALYIPI
+219 QDINVSQNSALYIPI

-288 IQLTQVTAKVDP
+288 IQLTQVTAKVNP
-300 EINVSIDPIAIN
+300 EINVSIDPITIN

-318 KDDQVRIDMTDP
+318 KDEQVRIDMTDP

-340 PIEVNFSGV
+340 PVEVNFSGV
-349 LKSYKGGKLIASV
+349 LKSYKGGKLLASV

-387 LNEDVEGTDA
+387 LNNHVEGADA

-458 YSDVIDDWNKDI
+458 YSDVIDNWNKDV
-470 KDLSVKELVVSMEA
+470 KDLSVKEVVITMDAQNS
-484 TNTIPLTMDM
+484 IPLTMNM
-494 TVNAIDKEG
+494 EVKAINKNGTV
-503 KTLNEIS
+503 LNSIS
-510 TTVSSKIAAGTSDK
+510 TEVSSQIAAGTMENAK
-524 GVATPLEI
+524 VTPLKI
-532 TLKATDANVFKQLD
+532 TLKSTDANAFKELD
-546 GLSYEV
+546 GLKYEV
-552 AATSSAETSGKILN
+552 SATSSAETSGKVLN
-566 KNQYLRLDK
+566 KNQYLRLEN
-575 MVIKVKGGVTV
+575 MTIKIKGGVTV
-586 DLN
+586 DMN

>member
-1 MPSYFWG
+1 
-8 HLLNIPNYNYFMKK
+8 MKK

-40 LSCVDSEYDLSKDI
+40 LSCVDSEYDLSKDL

-93 DGNYALSQIGKGSDT
+93 DGNYALSQTGKGSNT

-177 MNVEGGNSLTLKKGF
+177 MNIEGSNSLTLKKGF

-206 QRVNITGSVLTFI
+206 QRVKITGSVLTFI
-219 QDINVSQSSALYIPI
+219 QDINVSQNSALYIPI

-288 IQLTQVTAKVDP
+288 IQLTQVTAKVNP
-300 EINVSIDPIAIN
+300 EINVSIDPITIN

-318 KDDQVRIDMTDP
+318 KDEQVRIDMTDP

-340 PIEVNFSGV
+340 PVEVNFSGV
-349 LKSYKGGKLIASV
+349 LKSYKGGKLLASV

-387 LNEDVEGTDA
+387 LNNHVEGADA

-458 YSDVIDDWNKDI
+458 YSDVIDNWNKDV
-470 KDLSVKELVVSMEA
+470 KDLSVKEVVITMDAQNS
-484 TNTIPLTMDM
+484 IPLTMNM
-494 TVNAIDKEG
+494 EVKAINKNGTV
-503 KTLNEIS
+503 LNSIS
-510 TTVSSKIAAGTSDK
+510 TEVSSQIAAGTMENAK
-524 GVATPLEI
+524 VTPLKI
-532 TLKATDANVFKQLD
+532 TLKSTDANAFKELD
-546 GLSYEV
+546 GLKYEV
-552 AATSSAETSGKILN
+552 SATSSAETSGKVLN
-566 KNQYLRLDK
+566 KNQYLRLEN
-575 MVIKVKGGVTV
+575 MTIKIKGGITV
-586 DLN
+586 DMN

>member
-1 MPSYFWG
+1 
-8 HLLNIPNYNYFMKK
+8 MKK

-40 LSCVDSEYDLSKDI
+40 LSCVDSEYDLSKDL

-93 DGNYALSQIGKGSDT
+93 DGNYALSQTGKGSDT

-158 TTDVTEL
+158 TPDVTEL

-177 MNVEGGNSLTLKKGF
+177 MNIEGSNSLTLKKGF

-206 QRVNITGSVLTFI
+206 QRVKITGSVLTFI
-219 QDINVSQSSALYIPI
+219 QDINVSQNSALYIPI

-288 IQLTQVTAKVDP
+288 IQLTQVTAKVNP
-300 EINVSIDPIAIN
+300 EINVSIDPITIN

-318 KDDQVRIDMTDP
+318 KDEQVRIDMTDP

-340 PIEVNFSGV
+340 PVEVNFSGV
-349 LKSYKGGKLIASV
+349 LKSYKGGKLLASV

-387 LNEDVEGTDA
+387 LNNHVEGADA

-458 YSDVIDDWNKDI
+458 YSDVIDNWNKDI
-470 KDLSVKELVVSMEA
+470 KDLSVKEVVITMDAQNS
-484 TNTIPLTMDM
+484 IPLTMNM
-494 TVNAIDKEG
+494 EVKAINKNGTV
-503 KTLNEIS
+503 LNSIS
-510 TTVSSKIAAGTSDK
+510 TEVSSQIAAGTMENTK
-524 GVATPLEI
+524 VTPLEI
-532 TLKATDANVFKQLD
+532 TLKSTDANAFKELD
-546 GLSYEV
+546 GLKYEV
-552 AATSSAETSGKILN
+552 SATSSAETSGKVLN
-566 KNQYLRLDK
+566 KNQYLRLEN
-575 MVIKVKGGVTV
+575 MTIKIKGGVTV
-586 DLN
+586 DMN

>member
-1 MPSYFWG
+1 
-8 HLLNIPNYNYFMKK
+8 MKK
-22 RLTNKTFSCAF
+22 QLKTQTLSCAF
-33 VLLSSCM
+33 ILLSGCM
-40 LSCVDSEYDLSKDI
+40 LSCVDNEYDLSKDL

-78 KIFDLNEESTVKADA
+78 KIFDLDEGSTVKADEN
-93 DGNYALSQIGKGSDT
+93 GNYALSQTGEGSDT
-108 RVSIEEIT
+108 RVSIEDIT
-116 IKSSE
+116 INANE

-127 RTELNY
+127 STELNFSQ
-133 MMSPSGTL
+133 SPNGTL
-141 EATVN
+141 EATVD
-146 DKTSFSIDKRNI
+146 DKTSFSIDKRNV

-172 PASLR
+172 PASLN
-177 MNVEGGNSLTLKKGF
+177 MNIQGSNALVLKKGF
-192 QIEFPDY
+192 KVEFPSY
-199 MTITTTD
+199 LTVSTTD
-206 QRVNITGSVLTFI
+206 NRVAITENVLTFA
-219 QDINVSQSSALYIPI
+219 QDINVSQASPLNIHLNI
-234 QVTRIDFESMGTG
+234 THIDFESMGEG

-252 PGHLVIADDINI
+252 PGHLVIADDIKI

-273 SAIQMI
+273 SAIRMI
-279 MDTEIKIDE
+279 MNTAFKIDE
-288 IQLTQVTAKVDP
+288 IQLTQVTAQVDP
-300 EINVSIDPIAIN
+300 EINVSIDPITIN

-318 KDDQVRIDMTDP
+318 KDEQVRIDMTDP

-340 PIEVNFSGV
+340 PVEVNFSGV
-349 LKSYKGGKLIASV
+349 LKSYKNGQLIASV
-362 PVGQSPNLITIP
+362 PVGQAPNLITIP
-374 GNQPDEYIICLHR
+374 GDQPNDYIICLHR
-387 LNEDVEGTDA
+387 LNENVEKADA

-404 NDLIETIPDEIR
+404 NDLIATIPDEIR

-421 AKASDKRCTIVL
+421 AKASDKRCSIAL

-458 YSDVIDDWNKDI
+458 YSDVINDWNKDV
-470 KDLSVKELVVSMEA
+470 KDLAVKELVVSMEA

-494 TVNAIDKEG
+494 TVTAIDKDG
-503 KTLNEIS
+503 KPLNDIS
-510 TTVSSKIAAGTSDK
+510 TTVSNKIAAGTLDNPK
-524 GVATPLEI
+524 VTTLEI

-552 AATSSAETSGKILN
+552 SATSSAETSGKILN

-575 MVIKVKGGVTV
+575 MIIKVKGGVTV
-586 DLN
+586 DMN

>member
-1 MPSYFWG
+1 
-8 HLLNIPNYNYFMKK
+8 MKK

-40 LSCVDSEYDLSKDI
+40 LSCVDSEYDLSKDL

-93 DGNYALSQIGKGSDT
+93 NGNYTLSQTGKGSDT

-177 MNVEGGNSLTLKKGF
+177 MNIEGSNSLTLKKGF

-206 QRVNITGSVLTFI
+206 QRVKITGSVLTFI
-219 QDINVSQSSALYIPI
+219 QDINVSQNSALYIPI

-288 IQLTQVTAKVDP
+288 IQLTQVTAKVNP
-300 EINVSIDPIAIN
+300 EINVSIDPITIN

-318 KDDQVRIDMTDP
+318 KDEQVRIDMTDP

-340 PIEVNFSGV
+340 PVEVNFSGV
-349 LKSYKGGKLIASV
+349 LKSYKGGKLLASV

-387 LNEDVEGTDA
+387 LNNHVEGADA

-458 YSDVIDDWNKDI
+458 YSDVIDNWNKDV
-470 KDLSVKELVVSMEA
+470 KDLSVKEVVITMDAQNS
-484 TNTIPLTMDM
+484 IPLTMNM
-494 TVNAIDKEG
+494 EVKAINKNGTV
-503 KTLNEIS
+503 LNSIS
-510 TTVSSKIAAGTSDK
+510 TEVSSQIAAGTMENAK
-524 GVATPLEI
+524 VTPLKI
-532 TLKATDANVFKQLD
+532 TLKSTDANAFKELD
-546 GLSYEV
+546 GLKYEV
-552 AATSSAETSGKILN
+552 SATSSAETSGKVLN
-566 KNQYLRLDK
+566 KNQYLRLEN
-575 MVIKVKGGVTV
+575 MTIKIKGGVTV
-586 DLN
+586 DMN

>member
-1 MPSYFWG
+1 
-8 HLLNIPNYNYFMKK
+8 
-22 RLTNKTFSCAF
+22 
-33 VLLSSCM
+33 
-40 LSCVDSEYDLSKDI
+40 
-54 DMTVTVGGENL
+54 
-65 TIPASNTKNITLE
+65 
-78 KIFDLNEESTVKADA
+78 
-93 DGNYALSQIGKGSDT
+93 
-108 RVSIEEIT
+108 
-116 IKSSE
+116 
-121 IALQSA
+121 
-127 RTELNY
+127 
-133 MMSPSGTL
+133 
-141 EATVN
+141 
-146 DKTSFSIDKRNI
+146 
-158 TTDVTEL
+158 
-165 YSSDVIM
+165 M
-172 PASLR
+172 PASLL
-177 MNVEGGNSLTLKKGF
+177 MNVEGSNSLTLKKGF

-206 QRVNITGSVLTFI
+206 QRVKIAGSVLTFI
-219 QDINVSQSSALYIPI
+219 QDINVSQTSPLKIFLNI
-234 QVTRIDFESMGTG
+234 THIDFESMGEG

-252 PGHLVIADDINI
+252 PGHLVIAEDIKI

-279 MDTEIKIDE
+279 MNTAFKIDE
-288 IQLTQVTAKVDP
+288 IQLTQVTAQVDP
-300 EINVSIDPIAIN
+300 EINVSIDPITIN

-318 KDDQVRIDMTDP
+318 KDEKVKIDMTDP

-340 PIEVNFSGV
+340 PVEINFNGV
-349 LKSYKGGKLIASV
+349 LKSYKGGKLLASV

-374 GNQPDEYIICLHR
+374 GNQPNDYIICLHR
-387 LNEDVEGTDA
+387 LNENVEGADA

-421 AKASDKRCTIVL
+421 TKAADKKCTIDL

-441 DYEINAPLQ
+441 DYEINAPLE

-494 TVNAIDKEG
+494 

>member
-1 MPSYFWG
+1 
-8 HLLNIPNYNYFMKK
+8 MKK

-40 LSCVDSEYDLSKDI
+40 LSCVDSEYDLSKDL

-93 DGNYALSQIGKGSDT
+93 DGNYALSQTGKGSNT

-177 MNVEGGNSLTLKKGF
+177 MNIEGSNSLTLKKGF

-206 QRVNITGSVLTFI
+206 QRVKITGSVLTFI
-219 QDINVSQSSALYIPI
+219 QDINVSQNSALYIPI

-288 IQLTQVTAKVDP
+288 IQLTQVTAKVNP

-312 NLPDFL
+312 NLPNFL
-318 KDDQVRIDMTDP
+318 KDEQVRIDMTDP

-340 PIEVNFSGV
+340 PVEVNFSGV
-349 LKSYKGGKLIASV
+349 LKSYKGGKLLASV

-387 LNEDVEGTDA
+387 LNNHVEGADA

-458 YSDVIDDWNKDI
+458 YSDVIDNWNKDV
-470 KDLSVKELVVSMEA
+470 KDLSVKEVVITMDAQNS
-484 TNTIPLTMDM
+484 IPLTMNM
-494 TVNAIDKEG
+494 EVKAINKNGTV
-503 KTLNEIS
+503 LNSIS
-510 TTVSSKIAAGTSDK
+510 TEVSSQIAAGTMENAK
-524 GVATPLEI
+524 VTPLEI
-532 TLKATDANVFKQLD
+532 TLKSTDANAFKELD
-546 GLSYEV
+546 GLKYEV
-552 AATSSAETSGKILN
+552 SATSSAETSGKVLN
-566 KNQYLRLDK
+566 KNQYLRLEN
-575 MVIKVKGGVTV
+575 MTIKIKGGVTV
-586 DLN
+586 DMN

>member
-1 MPSYFWG
+1 M
-8 HLLNIPNYNYFMKK
+8 NYNYFMKK

-40 LSCVDSEYDLSKDI
+40 LSCVDSEYDLSKDL

-93 DGNYALSQIGKGSDT
+93 NGNYTLSQTGKGSDT

-133 MMSPSGTL
+133 MMLPSGTL

-158 TTDVTEL
+158 TTDVTKL

-177 MNVEGGNSLTLKKGF
+177 MNIEGSNSLTLKKGF

-206 QRVNITGSVLTFI
+206 QRVKITGSVLTFI
-219 QDINVSQSSALYIPI
+219 QDINVSQNSALYIPI

-288 IQLTQVTAKVDP
+288 IQLTQVTAKVNP
-300 EINVSIDPIAIN
+300 EINVSIDPITIN

-318 KDDQVRIDMTDP
+318 KDEQVRIDMTDP

-340 PIEVNFSGV
+340 PVEVNFSGV
-349 LKSYKGGKLIASV
+349 LKSYKGGKLLASV

-387 LNEDVEGTDA
+387 LNNHVEGADA

-458 YSDVIDDWNKDI
+458 YSDVIDNWNKDV
-470 KDLSVKELVVSMEA
+470 KDLSVKEVVITMDAQNS
-484 TNTIPLTMDM
+484 IPLTMNM
-494 TVNAIDKEG
+494 EVKAINKNGTV
-503 KTLNEIS
+503 LNSIS
-510 TTVSSKIAAGTSDK
+510 TEVSSQIAAGTMENAK
-524 GVATPLEI
+524 VTPLKI
-532 TLKATDANVFKQLD
+532 TLKSTDANAFKELD
-546 GLSYEV
+546 GLKYEV
-552 AATSSAETSGKILN
+552 SATSSAETSGKVLN
-566 KNQYLRLDK
+566 KNQYLRLEN
-575 MVIKVKGGVTV
+575 MTIKIKGGVTV
-586 DLN
+586 DMN

>member
-1 MPSYFWG
+1 
-8 HLLNIPNYNYFMKK
+8 MKK

-40 LSCVDSEYDLSKDI
+40 LSCVDSEYDLSKDL

-93 DGNYALSQIGKGSDT
+93 DGNYALSQTGKGSDT

-177 MNVEGGNSLTLKKGF
+177 MNIEGSNSLTLKKGF

-206 QRVNITGSVLTFI
+206 QRVKITGSVLTFI
-219 QDINVSQSSALYIPI
+219 QDINVSQNSALYIPI

-288 IQLTQVTAKVDP
+288 IQLTQVTAKVNP
-300 EINVSIDPIAIN
+300 EINVSIDPITIN

-318 KDDQVRIDMTDP
+318 KDEQVRIDMTDP

-340 PIEVNFSGV
+340 PVEVNFSGV
-349 LKSYKGGKLIASV
+349 LKSYKGGKLLASV

-387 LNEDVEGTDA
+387 LNKNVEGADA

-458 YSDVIDDWNKDI
+458 YSDVIDNWNKDV
-470 KDLSVKELVVSMEA
+470 KDLSVKEVVITMDAQNS
-484 TNTIPLTMDM
+484 IPLTMNM
-494 TVNAIDKEG
+494 EVKAINKNGTV
-503 KTLNEIS
+503 LNSIS
-510 TTVSSKIAAGTSDK
+510 TEVSSQIAAGTMENAK
-524 GVATPLEI
+524 VTPLEI
-532 TLKATDANVFKQLD
+532 TLKSTDANAFKELD
-546 GLSYEV
+546 GLKYEV
-552 AATSSAETSGKILN
+552 SATSSAETSGKVLN
-566 KNQYLRLDK
+566 KNQYLRLEN
-575 MVIKVKGGVTV
+575 MTIKIKGGVTV
-586 DLN
+586 DMN

>member
-1 MPSYFWG
+1 
-8 HLLNIPNYNYFMKK
+8 MKK

-40 LSCVDSEYDLSKDI
+40 LSCVDSEYDLSKDL

-93 DGNYALSQIGKGSDT
+93 DGNYALSQTGKGSNT

-177 MNVEGGNSLTLKKGF
+177 MNIEGSNSLTLKKGF

-206 QRVNITGSVLTFI
+206 QRVKITGSVLTFI
-219 QDINVSQSSALYIPI
+219 QDINVSQNSALYIPI

-288 IQLTQVTAKVDP
+288 IQLTQVTAKVNP
-300 EINVSIDPIAIN
+300 EINVSIDPITIN

-318 KDDQVRIDMTDP
+318 KDEQVRIDMTDP

-340 PIEVNFSGV
+340 PVEVNFSGV
-349 LKSYKGGKLIASV
+349 LKSYKGGKLLASV

-387 LNEDVEGTDA
+387 LNNHVEGADA

-458 YSDVIDDWNKDI
+458 YSDVIDNWNKDV
-470 KDLSVKELVVSMEA
+470 KGLSVKEVVITMDAQNS
-484 TNTIPLTMDM
+484 IPLTMNM
-494 TVNAIDKEG
+494 EVKAINKNGTV
-503 KTLNEIS
+503 LNSIS
-510 TTVSSKIAAGTSDK
+510 TEVSSQIAAGTMENAK
-524 GVATPLEI
+524 VTPLKI
-532 TLKATDANVFKQLD
+532 TLKSTDANAFKELD
-546 GLSYEV
+546 GLKYEV
-552 AATSSAETSGKILN
+552 SATSSAETSGKVLN
-566 KNQYLRLDK
+566 KNQYLRLEN
-575 MVIKVKGGVTV
+575 MTIKIKGGVTV
-586 DLN
+586 DMN

>member
-1 MPSYFWG
+1 
-8 HLLNIPNYNYFMKK
+8 MKK

-40 LSCVDSEYDLSKDI
+40 LSCVDSEYDLSKDL

-93 DGNYALSQIGKGSDT
+93 DGNYALSQTGKGSNT

-177 MNVEGGNSLTLKKGF
+177 MNIEGSNSLTLKKGF

-206 QRVNITGSVLTFI
+206 QRVKITGSVLTFI
-219 QDINVSQSSALYIPI
+219 QDINVSQNSALYIPI

-288 IQLTQVTAKVDP
+288 IQLTQVTAKVNP
-300 EINVSIDPIAIN
+300 EINVSIDPITIN

-318 KDDQVRIDMTDP
+318 KDEQVRIDMTDP

-340 PIEVNFSGV
+340 PVEVNFSGV
-349 LKSYKGGKLIASV
+349 LKSYKGGKLLASV

-387 LNEDVEGTDA
+387 LNKNVEGADA

-458 YSDVIDDWNKDI
+458 YSDVIDNWNKDV
-470 KDLSVKELVVSMEA
+470 KDLSVKEVVITMDAQNS
-484 TNTIPLTMDM
+484 IPLTMNM
-494 TVNAIDKEG
+494 EVKAINKNGTV
-503 KTLNEIS
+503 LNSIS
-510 TTVSSKIAAGTSDK
+510 TEVSSQIAAGTMENAK
-524 GVATPLEI
+524 VTPLEI
-532 TLKATDANVFKQLD
+532 TLKSTDAKAFKELD
-546 GLSYEV
+546 GLKYEV
-552 AATSSAETSGKILN
+552 SATSSAETSGKVLN
-566 KNQYLRLDK
+566 KNQYLRLEN
-575 MVIKVKGGVTV
+575 MTIKIKGGVTV
-586 DLN
+586 DMN

>member
-1 MPSYFWG
+1 MC
-8 HLLNIPNYNYFMKK
+8 
-22 RLTNKTFSCAF
+22 LTFG
-33 VLLSSCM
+33 VQ
-40 LSCVDSEYDLSKDI
+40 Y
-54 DMTVTVGGENL
+54 
-65 TIPASNTKNITLE
+65 
-78 KIFDLNEESTVKADA
+78 
-93 DGNYALSQIGKGSDT
+93 
-108 RVSIEEIT
+108 
-116 IKSSE
+116 KSSE

>member
-1 MPSYFWG
+1 
-8 HLLNIPNYNYFMKK
+8 MKK

-40 LSCVDSEYDLSKDI
+40 LSCVDSEYDLSKDL

-93 DGNYALSQIGKGSDT
+93 DGNYALSQTGKGSNT

-177 MNVEGGNSLTLKKGF
+177 MSIGSNSLTLKKGF

-206 QRVNITGSVLTFI
+206 QRVKITGSVLTFI
-219 QDINVSQSSALYIPI
+219 QDINVSQNSALYIPI

-279 MDTEIKIDE
+279 MNTAFKIDE
-288 IQLTQVTAKVDP
+288 IQLTQVTAQVDP
-300 EINVSIDPIAIN
+300 EINVSIDPITIN

-318 KDDQVRIDMTDP
+318 KD
-330 KIYLTVSNTS
+330 
-340 PIEVNFSGV
+340 E
-349 LKSYKGGKLIASV
+349 
-362 PVGQSPNLITIP
+362 
-374 GNQPDEYIICLHR
+374 
-387 LNEDVEGTDA
+387 
-397 SVTVENL
+397 
-404 NDLIETIPDEIR
+404 
-416 MDNIE
+416 
-421 AKASDKRCTIVL
+421 
-433 GSTYNVKT
+433 
-441 DYEINAPLQ
+441 
-450 FNEGTNIV
+450 
-458 YSDVIDDWNKDI
+458 
-470 KDLSVKELVVSMEA
+470 
-484 TNTIPLTMDM
+484 
-494 TVNAIDKEG
+494 
-503 KTLNEIS
+503 
-510 TTVSSKIAAGTSDK
+510 
-524 GVATPLEI
+524 
-532 TLKATDANVFKQLD
+532 
-546 GLSYEV
+546 
-552 AATSSAETSGKILN
+552 
-566 KNQYLRLDK
+566 
-575 MVIKVKGGVTV
+575 KVKIGTFSK
-586 DLN
+586 

>member
-1 MPSYFWG
+1 
-8 HLLNIPNYNYFMKK
+8 MKK

-40 LSCVDSEYDLSKDI
+40 LSCVDSEYDLSKDL

-93 DGNYALSQIGKGSDT
+93 DGNYALSQTGKGSNT

-177 MNVEGGNSLTLKKGF
+177 MNIEGSNSLTLKKGF

-206 QRVNITGSVLTFI
+206 QRVKITGSVLTFI
-219 QDINVSQSSALYIPI
+219 QDINVSQNSALYIPI

-288 IQLTQVTAKVDP
+288 IQLTQVTAKVNP
-300 EINVSIDPIAIN
+300 EINVSIDPITIN

-318 KDDQVRIDMTDP
+318 KDEQVRIDMTDP

-340 PIEVNFSGV
+340 PVEVNFSGV
-349 LKSYKGGKLIASV
+349 LKSYKGGKLLASV

-387 LNEDVEGTDA
+387 LNNHVEGADA

-421 AKASDKRCTIVL
+421 TKATDKKCTIDL

-458 YSDVIDDWNKDI
+458 YSDVIDNWNKDV
-470 KDLSVKELVVSMEA
+470 KDLSVKEVVITMDAQNS
-484 TNTIPLTMDM
+484 IPLTMNM
-494 TVNAIDKEG
+494 EVKAINKNGTV
-503 KTLNEIS
+503 LNSIS
-510 TTVSSKIAAGTSDK
+510 TEVSSQIAAGTMENAK
-524 GVATPLEI
+524 VTPLKI
-532 TLKATDANVFKQLD
+532 TLKSTDANAFKELD
-546 GLSYEV
+546 GLKYEV
-552 AATSSAETSGKILN
+552 SATSSAETSGKVLN
-566 KNQYLRLDK
+566 KNQYLRLEN
-575 MVIKVKGGVTV
+575 MTIKIKGGVTV
-586 DLN
+586 DMN

>member
-1 MPSYFWG
+1 
-8 HLLNIPNYNYFMKK
+8 MKK

-40 LSCVDSEYDLSKDI
+40 LSCVDSEYDLSKDL

-93 DGNYALSQIGKGSDT
+93 DGNYALSQTGKGSNT

-177 MNVEGGNSLTLKKGF
+177 MNIEGSNSLTLKKGF

-206 QRVNITGSVLTFI
+206 QRVKITGSVLTFI
-219 QDINVSQSSALYIPI
+219 QDINVSQNSALYIPI

-288 IQLTQVTAKVDP
+288 IQLTQVTAKVNP
-300 EINVSIDPIAIN
+300 EINVSIDPITIN

-318 KDDQVRIDMTDP
+318 KDEQVRIDMTDP

-340 PIEVNFSGV
+340 PVEVNFSGV
-349 LKSYKGGKLIASV
+349 LKSYKGGKLLASV

-387 LNEDVEGTDA
+387 LNNHVEGADA

-458 YSDVIDDWNKDI
+458 YSDVIDNWNKDV
-470 KDLSVKELVVSMEA
+470 KDFSVKEVVITMDAQNS
-484 TNTIPLTMDM
+484 IPLTMNM
-494 TVNAIDKEG
+494 EVKAINKNGTV
-503 KTLNEIS
+503 LNSIS
-510 TTVSSKIAAGTSDK
+510 TEVSSQIAAGTMENAK
-524 GVATPLEI
+524 VTPLKI
-532 TLKATDANVFKQLD
+532 TLKSTDANAFKELD
-546 GLSYEV
+546 GLKYEV
-552 AATSSAETSGKILN
+552 SATSSAETSGKVLN
-566 KNQYLRLDK
+566 KNQYLRLEN
-575 MVIKVKGGVTV
+575 MTIKIKGGVTV
-586 DLN
+586 DMN

>member
-1 MPSYFWG
+1 
-8 HLLNIPNYNYFMKK
+8 MKK
-22 RLTNKTFSCAF
+22 QLKTQTLSCAF
-33 VLLSSCM
+33 ILLSGCM
-40 LSCVDSEYDLSKDI
+40 LSCVDNEYDLSKDL
-54 DMTVTVGGENL
+54 DMTMTVGGENL

-78 KIFDLNEESTVKADA
+78 KIFDLDEGSTVKADA
-93 DGNYALSQIGKGSDT
+93 NGNYALSQTGEGSDT
-108 RVSIEEIT
+108 RVSIEDITINANEIT
-116 IKSSE
+116 
-121 IALQSA
+121 LQSA
-127 RTELNY
+127 STELNFSQ
-133 MMSPSGTL
+133 SPNGTL
-141 EATVN
+141 EATVD
-146 DKTSFSIDKRNI
+146 DKTSFSIDKRNV

-172 PASLR
+172 PASLN
-177 MNVEGGNSLTLKKGF
+177 MNIVGSNALVLKKGF
-192 QIEFPDY
+192 KVEFPSY
-199 MTITTTD
+199 LTVRTTD
-206 QRVNITGSVLTFI
+206 NRVVIKENVLTFA
-219 QDINVSQSSALYIPI
+219 QDINVSQASPLNIRLNI
-234 QVTRIDFESMGTG
+234 TRIDFESMGEG

-252 PGHLVIADDINI
+252 PGHLVIADDIKI

-273 SAIQMI
+273 SAIRMI
-279 MDTEIKIDE
+279 MNTAFKIDE
-288 IQLTQVTAKVDP
+288 IQLTQVTAQVDP
-300 EINVSIDPIAIN
+300 EINVSIDPITIN

-318 KDDQVRIDMTDP
+318 KDEKVKIDMTDP

-340 PIEVNFSGV
+340 PVEVNFSGV
-349 LKSYKGGKLIASV
+349 LKSYKNGQLIASV
-362 PVGQSPNLITIP
+362 PVGQAPNLITIP
-374 GNQPDEYIICLHR
+374 GNKPDKYIICLHR
-387 LNEDVEGTDA
+387 LNENVEGADA

-458 YSDVIDDWNKDI
+458 YSDVINDWNKDV
-470 KDLSVKELVVSMEA
+470 KDLAVKELVVSMEA

-494 TVNAIDKEG
+494 TVTAIDKDG
-503 KTLNEIS
+503 KPLNNIS
-510 TTVSSKIAAGTSDK
+510 TTVSDKIAAGTLDNQK
-524 GVATPLEI
+524 VTTLEI

-552 AATSSAETSGKILN
+552 SATSSAGTSGKILN

-575 MVIKVKGGVTV
+575 MIIKVKGGVTV
-586 DLN
+586 DMN